1 MPTPLAT
8 FLAAHACGASDTVT
22 HTRIGSKPLK
32 IPGGK
37 YCIPDDKLVEF
48 YEVYARQVLE
58 AKRFEYLTEVQRD
71 VGPLLVDLDFRYET
85 QIEARQHS
93 PGLIGDVQQLYAD
106 VLSDIVDL
114 DTGTEV
120 LMCVFQKP
128 NVNVCETRTKDGIHL
143 TVDLPLDKATRTLV
157 RDAVL
162 AEIGPILD
170 GLPLVNTVEDVLDAG
185 VSRGHTN
192 WQLYGS
198 RKPGNEAYE
207 ATHATTWVVSDEG
220 NLERQPSSD
229 VDLRSNDLEARVSL
243 MTRVSARGS
252 GRAPLAAAPV
262 SDGWSDRHATA
273 SRPSAAAGVATSA
286 DPANNGLGVVCVE
299 DQLSGNSD
307 IATAL
312 EAYLDRL
319 GDAQYELRE
328 AVGYVMCLG
337 EEYYGPHDAWFKV
350 GQALHH
356 TSPTLF
362 LAWMAFS
369 AKSPSFDA
377 SEIPQ
382 HRSRW
387 QSMGRK
393 VGAQTTV
400 RSLMYWA
407 RTSNPTG
414 YKAVQQASVGHYI
427 QETLKGPTEYDIAMV
442 LYQVL
447 KDSFRCVS
455 IKSKQWFQYRDHRW
469 SECDSGHALRQKMSS
484 WLAKEYLKK
493 TSETVDALV
502 ALDPKSEDATRLMKL
517 SSKYSEIALRLK
529 NTVFKDHVMRECCEL
544 FYDGDFLE
552 SLDQN
557 GRLLCFSNG
566 VYDFQEGCFRDGRPE
581 DYISLCTHVPYYPVD
596 ECNPK
601 TVTEVGQFWE
611 QLFPDEDLRAHMW
624 DHGAS
629 VLIGENENQTF
640 SIYVGPGS
648 NGKSKFV
655 ELLGEGLGDYKGT
668 VPITLVMGTRPTIGS
683 VSPEVADLKGKRYAV
698 MQEPTKGDRINEGI
712 MKELTGGDP
721 VQGRKLYRP
730 TVTFIPQFT
739 LAVCTNNLPTFNS
752 NDEGTWRR
760 VRLCRFKAGFAS
772 PEELEAKKKEYPEVK
787 HWHLKDKR
795 LKTKFAKW
803 APVLMSMLVAR
814 AQETQGLVAD
824 CEAVLQES
832 RKYRNEQNHLV
843 EFCEERLRAAKGQ
856 SLTITAAWM
865 DFQEWFRDVHP
876 RERMPKRKE
885 LEEHL
890 TKRLGPPAQAGGS
903 HKRREWPNQ
912 TTGEA
917 PVVDDYEE

>member
-1 MPTPLAT
+1 MPTALAT
-8 FLAAHACGASDTVT
+8 FLAAHSCGASDTAT
-22 HTRIGSKPLK
+22 HTRIGSKALK

-37 YCIPDDKLVEF
+37 YCIPDDKLPEF
-48 YEVYARQVLE
+48 YRTYAKHVL
-58 AKRFEYLTEVQRD
+58 AGKRFEYLTEVQRD
-71 VGPLLVDLDFRYET
+71 IGPLLVDLDFRYET
-85 QIEARQHS
+85 AVESRQHDS
-93 PGLIGDVQQLYAD
+93 GLVEDVLQLYAD
-106 VLSDIVDL
+106 VLSDILDL
-114 DTGTEV
+114 EPGTNV
-120 LMCVFQKP
+120 LMCVFEKP
-128 NVNVCETRTKDGIHL
+128 HANVCDTRTKDGIHL
-143 TVDLPLDKATRTLV
+143 TVDLPLDRATRVLV
-157 RDAVL
+157 RDAVIP
-162 AEIGPILD
+162 EIGPILE
-170 GLPLVNTVEDVLDAG
+170 GLPLVNTVEEVLDAG
-185 VSRGHTN
+185 ISRSHTN

-207 ATHATTWVVSDEG
+207 VTHATTWIVAEDRR
-220 NLERQPSSD
+220 LERQPEST
-229 VDLRSNDLEARVSL
+229 VSL
-243 MTRVSARGS
+243 SSEAMEGLLARVSARG
-252 GRAPLAAAPV
+252 GGIRPAGACPV
-262 SDGWSDRHATA
+262 SDAWTERHA
-273 SRPSAAAGVATSA
+273 SVGRPAAAGPAAHQTPSSELALVCA
-286 DPANNGLGVVCVE
+286 D
-299 DQLSGNSD
+299 DQLSGNTEID
-307 IATAL
+307 AAL
-312 EAYLDRL
+312 QAYLDRL

-328 AVGYVMCLG
+328 AVGYTMCLG
-337 EEYYGPHDAWFKV
+337 EEHYAPHDAWFKV

-362 LAWMAFS
+362 VAWMAFS

-377 SEIPQ
+377 SQVAQ

-407 RTSNPTG
+407 RTSNPAG
-414 YKAVQQASVGHYI
+414 YSSVQKASVGHYI
-427 QETLKGPTEYDIAMV
+427 QETLKGPTEYDIGMV
-442 LYQVL
+442 LYQVF

-455 IKSKQWFQYRDHRW
+455 IKTKQWYQYINHRW
-469 SECDSGHALRQKMSS
+469 TECDSGHALRQKMSS

-502 ALDPKSEDATRLMKL
+502 ALDPKSDDATRLMKL

-544 FYDGDFLE
+544 FYDGEFLG
-552 SLDQN
+552 SLDQD
-557 GRLLCFSNG
+557 GQLLCFKNG
-566 VYDFQEGCFRDGRPE
+566 VYDFREGCFRDGRPE
-581 DYISLCTHVPYYPVD
+581 DYISLCTHIAYQPVA
-596 ECNPK
+596 ECDP
-601 TVTEVGQFWE
+601 TVRKDVERFWE

-655 ELLGEGLGDYKGT
+655 ELLSEGLGDYKGT
-668 VPITLVMGTRPTIGS
+668 VPITLVMGSRPTIGS
-683 VSPEVADLKGKRYAV
+683 VSPEVAQLKGKRYAV

-721 VQGRKLYRP
+721 VQGRQLYQK

-739 LAVCTNNLPTFNS
+739 LGVCTNNLPTFNS

-772 PEELEAKKKEYPEVK
+772 PEELEEKKKEYPEVK
-787 HWHLKDKR
+787 HWHLKDKK
-795 LKTKFAKW
+795 LKSKFAAW

-814 AQETQGLVAD
+814 AQQTQGLVAD

-843 EFCEERLRAAKGQ
+843 EFCEERLREAKGQ
-856 SLTITAAWM
+856 SLTITTAWM

-885 LEEHL
+885 LEQHL
-890 TKRLGPPAQAGGS
+890 TKKMGAPAQAGGS
-903 HKRREWPNQ
+903 HKRREWEGF
-912 TTGEA
+912 TTAEA
-917 PVVDDYEE
+917 PVMDDYDE